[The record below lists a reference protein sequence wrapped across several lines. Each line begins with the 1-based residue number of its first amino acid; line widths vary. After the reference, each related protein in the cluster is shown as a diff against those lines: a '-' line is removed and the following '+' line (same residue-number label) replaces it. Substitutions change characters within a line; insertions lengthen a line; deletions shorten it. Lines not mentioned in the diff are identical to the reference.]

1 MSDLI
6 KVGGLWKN
14 KDKNGNDYFSG
25 NFTYGTKL
33 LVMTNSYKDKDNAPD
48 YMVYIAQKDKKESE
62 SVLSEKRLK
71 DVSKQGMRDNGMR
84 TMKKSSKLWLMGIL
98 IVYLVS
104 LHACGSKVVLLKDG
118 EMRLM
123 ENENYSVSPVW
134 IEERLQF
141 ENDMVKRLQ
150 ECHSTN

>member
-1 MSDLI
+1 MWNLI
-6 KVGGLWKN
+6 GETIGFVRETVKRRFKTRHERQWKE
-14 KDKNGNDYFSG
+14 ND
-25 NFTYGTKL
+25 
-33 LVMTNSYKDKDNAPD
+33 
-48 YMVYIAQKDKKESE
+48 EE
-62 SVLSEKRLK
+62 
-71 DVSKQGMRDNGMR
+71 
-84 TMKKSSKLWLMGIL
+84 SSKLWLMGIL

-104 LHACGSKVVLLKDG
+104 LNACGSKVVLLKDG

-123 ENENYSVSPVW
+123 ENGNYSVSPVW

>member
-33 LVMTNSYKDKDNAPD
+33 LVMTNSYKDKDNDPD

-62 SVLSEKRLK
+62 E
-71 DVSKQGMRDNGMR
+71 
-84 TMKKSSKLWLMGIL
+84 
-98 IVYLVS
+98 
-104 LHACGSKVVLLKDG
+104 
-118 EMRLM
+118 
-123 ENENYSVSPVW
+123 
-134 IEERLQF
+134 
-141 ENDMVKRLQ
+141 
-150 ECHSTN
+150 